1 MRPPAS
7 VKHASRT
14 MFASLW
20 SFLPA
25 LLVAG
30 LLSGPAWGAS
40 AAPAEPAAVERIAVL
55 ASANDGGDG
64 RAVLRYA
71 ESDAYA
77 VGKILRQAGGLGSKN
92 ELHVF
97 RATPERLA
105 SALERAGTR
114 ARTARE
120 RSRRVE
126 FIFYYSGHSDETGL
140 LLGGEKVTYVELR
153 KALDAVP
160 ADVHIALLDSCASGA
175 FTRIKGGRRRAPFLV
190 NSASEVEGHAFLTS
204 SSAEE
209 TAQESDRIGGSFFTH
224 FLVSGMRGAAD
235 RNGDRQVTLA
245 EAYEFAYGETLEH
258 TEATSAGVQHAA
270 YDIRLSGTGELVMT
284 DLRQASARLELE
296 PSIRGRVW
304 VRTEKGRLA
313 AELVVPGDG
322 DSVVLAL
329 EPGEYTVTVE
339 NEGLFAR
346 AQVKLT
352 RKGEVSLAAAAFSTV
367 PKEETTARGTPADSD
382 YVQIPF
388 NIGVLPALSIGRRGR
403 PTIVNFGAALLW
415 AQSARVH
422 GLSMAIAAD
431 VAAEHVIGAQ
441 WSVGANVSTGR
452 LAGAQLT
459 AGANWVSEDARG
471 AQLSTGFNAAGRL
484 QGAQLTAGVNW
495 AGEGRGVQLGNVN
508 IAGHTFS
515 GAQLALLNV
524 GRNIDGAQVGLLNV
538 GRDVDVQVGL
548 INIAKSADASIG
560 LLAFTRE
567 GGVHPEVYTSD
578 TAMLNVALRLPAKY
592 TYSFLAAG
600 FHPVGESAGW
610 QFGAG
615 FGGHIPLNASAA
627 IDIDVAG
634 HTTITDP
641 AFQGHVGSLMK
652 ARLMFAWS
660 FAPRL
665 TVWGGP
671 TFNVGLDEEND
682 RRRLGYG
689 WTAWSRDDDDGG
701 RTALWPGFVGGARF

>member
-1 MRPPAS
+1 MTPANRP
-7 VKHASRT
+7 
-14 MFASLW
+14 MFPSLW
-20 SFLPA
+20 FLPA
-25 LLVAG
+25 LLIAG
-30 LLSGPAWGAS
+30 LFSGPVWAAN
-40 AAPAEPAAVERIAVL
+40 AAPAGAAVERIAVL
-55 ASANDGGDG
+55 TSANHGGDG

-77 VGKILRQAGGLGSKN
+77 VGKVLRQAGGLGSSN

-97 RATPERLA
+97 RATPDKLT
-105 SALERAGTR
+105 SALERAASR
-114 ARTARE
+114 AKTARA

-140 LLGGEKVTYVELR
+140 LLGEDKVTYVELR
-153 KALDAVP
+153 KLLDAVP
-160 ADVHIALLDSCASGA
+160 ADVHIAILDSCASGA

-190 NSASEVEGHAFLTS
+190 NSTSEVEGHAFLTS

-235 RNGDRQVTLA
+235 SNGDRQVTLG
-245 EAYEFAYGETLEH
+245 EAYEFAYEETLEH
-258 TEATSAGVQHAA
+258 TQATSAGVQHAA

-284 DLRQASARLELE
+284 DLRQANARLELE

-322 DSVVLAL
+322 DPVLLAL
-329 EPGEYTVTVE
+329 EPGDYTVTVE

-346 AQVKLT
+346 APVTLT
-352 RKGEVSLAAAAFSTV
+352 RKGQVSLAASAFSTI
-367 PKEETTARGTPADSD
+367 PKEETTARGAPADSD
-382 YVQIPF
+382 YLQIPF
-388 NIGVLPALSIGRRGR
+388 NIGVLPALSVGRRGR

-415 AQSARVH
+415 AESARVH
-422 GLSMAIAAD
+422 GLSMALAAD
-431 VAAEHVIGAQ
+431 VAAEHVIGLQ

-459 AGANWVSEDARG
+459 VGGNWVSEDARG
-471 AQLSTGFNAAGRL
+471 AQLSAGFNAAGRL
-484 QGAQLTAGVNW
+484 QGAQLTSGINW

-508 IAGHTFS
+508 VAGRSFS

-524 GRNIDGAQVGLLNV
+524 GRNVEGAQLGLVNV
-538 GRDVDVQVGL
+538 GRDVSVQVGL
-548 INIAKSADASIG
+548 VNIAKEADASIG
-560 LLAFTRE
+560 LFAFTQE

-578 TAMLNVALRLPAKY
+578 TAMLNLGLRFPAKY

-600 FHPVGESAGW
+600 FHPIGESAGW

-615 FGGHIPLNASAA
+615 FGGHIPVGNSAA
-627 IDIDVAG
+627 IDIDLG
-634 HTTITDP
+634 GYSTFTDRS
-641 AFQGHVGSLMK
+641 FQGHIGGLTK

-671 TFNVGLDEEND
+671 TFNVVIEEDDD
-682 RRRLGYG
+682 RPRLGYG
-689 WTAWSRDDDDGG
+689 WTAWSKNNTSGG
-701 RTALWPGFVGGARF
+701 RVALWPGFVGGLRF